1 MGVVKDHQRLKG
13 GVFKNAPGQGCL
25 APFRRRP
32 LKLKHEKKLP
42 PEKYGQRE
50 NADYHEISR
59 KKNALRLQVGP
70 AHHNGWM

>member
-13 GVFKNAPGQGCL
+13 GVLEDAPGQGWL

-32 LKLKHEKKLP
+32 LKFKDEEKLP

-59 KKNALRLQVGP
+59 KETRFV
-70 AHHNGWM
+70 